1 MEDERKKLQNLYETL
16 RRRTG
21 LAHVGV
27 QNLFKIISQELGS
40 IPSSLF
46 QEDITE
52 SDEFKRLKTNLAES
66 LEAYRLEVYKLF
78 DAKVHEHKENAEKYM
93 K

>member
-1 MEDERKKLQNLYETL
+1 MEDDERKKLQNLYGTL
-16 RRRTG
+16 KRRTG

-27 QNLFKIISQELGS
+27 QNLFKIISLELGS

-46 QEDITE
+46 QEDIDE

-66 LEAYRLEVYKLF
+66 LESYRLEV
-78 DAKVHEHKENAEKYM
+78 
-93 K
+93 